1 MHHLCLSGSMRL
13 MSLQPCFSILLLILF
28 LFKFSSSAAEG
39 YAKSQS
45 LANQPLP
52 NLSHLHDK
60 GGSRQNTGEA
70 VLGEEKRIIYTGPN
84 PLHNR

>member
-1 MHHLCLSGSMRL
+1 MRL
-13 MSLQPCFSILLLILF
+13 ILLPCFPILLLILF
-28 LFKFSSSAAEG
+28 LITFSSSAAEG
-39 YAKSQS
+39 YAKSES
-45 LANQPLP
+45 LTNEPLS

-70 VLGEEKRIIYTGPN
+70 VLGDEKRIIYTGPN